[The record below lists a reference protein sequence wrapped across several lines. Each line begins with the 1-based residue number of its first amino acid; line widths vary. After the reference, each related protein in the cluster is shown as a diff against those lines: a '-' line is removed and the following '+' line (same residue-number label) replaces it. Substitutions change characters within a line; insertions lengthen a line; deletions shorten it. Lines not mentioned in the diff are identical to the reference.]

1 MRRLELIPV
10 GEVSPGVLAALG
22 AEIDAV
28 LRTRHHVAAPL
39 EPVGD
44 DADALLDAVMARPEG
59 EDGDGDT
66 DSPPA
71 WRLAIAAGAL
81 RSPEYG
87 RVFGEAAVG
96 EGCAV
101 VGMGGLDAASRSG
114 KTTWL
119 DRTAKVC
126 IHEIGH
132 AAGLEHCAD
141 RACVMYPSRDI
152 ADVDRKDKLFCRR
165 CARDLHHATL
175 DAVRG

>member
-10 GEVSPGVLAALG
+10 GEVPPAVLAALG
-22 AEIDAV
+22 AEMDAI
-28 LRTRHHVAAPL
+28 LHTRHHLAAPL
-39 EPVGD
+39 EMATD
-44 DADALLDAVMARPEG
+44 DADALLDAVMARSEG
-59 EDGDGDT
+59 DEDGD
-66 DSPPA
+66 SPRA
-71 WRLAIAAGAL
+71 WRQAVAADGL
-81 RSPEYG
+81 RSPACG

-101 VGMGGLDAASRSG
+101 VGLGGLDAASRSN
-114 KTTWL
+114 TTIWM
-119 DRTAKVC
+119 DRAAKMC

-141 RACVMYPSRDI
+141 RGCVMYPSRDI